1 MYLKPKKNKMLK
13 SHEYSNYLEL
23 LSQEQINGRYRL
35 FSNTL
40 HVDYTESSLK
50 GSRVELDLFATSY
63 VVFWIR
69 I

>member
-1 MYLKPKKNKMLK
+1 MGDTD
-13 SHEYSNYLEL
+13 S
-23 LSQEQINGRYRL
+23 

-40 HVDYTESSLK
+40 QKNDYTENSLK